1 MAIYEPLL
9 VDPFVFNIVSE
20 GNEGVR
26 LTVITFVAF
35 FFQSDTDVPEMTD
48 LDLDVGEEQC
58 EGKYVF
64 LEVA

>member
-20 GNEGVR
+20 GNEGIR

-35 FFQSDTDVPEMTD
+35 FFLV
-48 LDLDVGEEQC
+48 
-58 EGKYVF
+58 
-64 LEVA
+64 